1 MLPPAAQVYTRN
13 GQLADGVTGTDHVS
27 TFAGPCVVLAAS
39 GPHGGGNT
47 LREEVDGMLNL
58 FLILAALT
66 GLPAFTEVGR
76 LVMSIL
82 MRLIGLA
89 FVMALV
95 MIVLLALA
103 THGKVV

>member
-1 MLPPAAQVYTRN
+1 M
-13 GQLADGVTGTDHVS
+13 S
-27 TFAGPCVVLAAS
+27 TFAGRCVVLTAS
-39 GPHGGGNT
+39 GPHGEGNT

-66 GLPAFTEVGR
+66 GLPAFTAVGR

-82 MRLIGLA
+82 VRLIGLA

-95 MIVLLALA
+95 MIMLLALA
-103 THGKVV
+103 THGKVI

>member
-1 MLPPAAQVYTRN
+1 MASSP
-13 GQLADGVTGTDHVS
+13 DGVTGTDHVS
-27 TFAGPCVVLAAS
+27 TFAGRCVVLTAS
-39 GPHGGGNT
+39 GPHGEGNT

-66 GLPAFTEVGR
+66 GLPAFTAVGR

-82 MRLIGLA
+82 VRLIGLA

-95 MIVLLALA
+95 MIMLLALA
-103 THGKVV
+103 THGKVI

>member
-1 MLPPAAQVYTRN
+1 MASSP
-13 GQLADGVTGTDHVS
+13 DGVTGTDHVS
-27 TFAGPCVVLAAS
+27 TFAGRCVVLTAS

-82 MRLIGLA
+82 VRLIGLA

-95 MIVLLALA
+95 IIVLLALTIFNCGSYRGA
-103 THGKVV
+103 